1 MSCFEILWETVK
13 IVIGFDNNR
22 DFVDVLI
29 SRMFLYQE
37 FFARARARASA
48 RTNKKR
54 ARARAR
60 AREIEEK
67 NQYFSDFTRG
77 KTN

>member
-1 MSCFEILWETVK
+1 M
-13 IVIGFDNNR
+13 IGFDKNR

-29 SRMFLYQE
+29 SRI
-37 FFARARARASA
+37 FARVRVRAYA

-67 NQYFSDFTRG
+67 NQYFSDFTGG

>member
-1 MSCFEILWETVK
+1 M
-13 IVIGFDNNR
+13 VIGFDKNR
-22 DFVDVLI
+22 DFIDVLI
-29 SRMFLYQE
+29 SRI
-37 FFARARARASA
+37 FARARARASA

-67 NQYFSDFTRG
+67 ISILVILREGKQTDFNYFTSGCTDRF
-77 KTN
+77 

>member
-22 DFVDVLI
+22 DFIDVLI
-29 SRMFLYQE
+29 SRI
-37 FFARARARASA
+37 FARVRARASA

-60 AREIEEK
+60 AREVEEK

>member
-13 IVIGFDNNR
+13 IVIGFDKNR
-22 DFVDVLI
+22 DYIDVLI
-29 SRMFLYQE
+29 SRIF
-37 FFARARARASA
+37 RARARV
-48 RTNKKR
+48 RTLVQIKN
-54 ARARAR
+54 APER

-67 NQYFSDFTRG
+67 NQYFSNFTRG

>member
-1 MSCFEILWETVK
+1 M
-13 IVIGFDNNR
+13 IGFDKNR

-29 SRMFLYQE
+29 SRI
-37 FFARARARASA
+37 FARVRARASA

-60 AREIEEK
+60 AREARAKLKKK
-67 NQYFSDFTRG
+67 NQYSSDFTRG

>member
-1 MSCFEILWETVK
+1 M
-13 IVIGFDNNR
+13 IGFDKNR

-37 FFARARARASA
+37 FFARVRARASA

-60 AREIEEK
+60 AREIEETISILVILREGK
-67 NQYFSDFTRG
+67 QTDFNYFTSGCTDRF
-77 KTN
+77 

>member
-1 MSCFEILWETVK
+1 M
-13 IVIGFDNNR
+13 IGFDNNR
-22 DFVDVLI
+22 DYIDVLI
-29 SRMFLYQE
+29 SRI
-37 FFARARARASA
+37 FARVHPLVQIKNAPERAH
-48 RTNKKR
+48 
-54 ARARAR
+54 

>member
-1 MSCFEILWETVK
+1 M
-13 IVIGFDNNR
+13 IGFDKNR

-29 SRMFLYQE
+29 SRI
-37 FFARARARASA
+37 FARVRARASA

-67 NQYFSDFTRG
+67 NQYFSDFTRE